1 MDVDINDVA
10 KFGAVADVPSYQLP
24 PEVWSFA
31 ENMRAMDM
39 GMEKLLGHEAIFDTP
54 TVAPHFVS
62 PISTVA
68 SNFWVYL
75 GLTKAYVYDGT
86 NHINITRQSVGV
98 DVNYTLTNGR
108 DWNGTVLGGV
118 PIFNNGVDLP
128 QYWPTVSTGTKLANL
143 VNWPSTH
150 RAKIIRAHG
159 PFVMAFGL
167 TQSGTSFPHRV
178 MWSHPAD
185 PGTVPTS
192 YDVADEEVDAG
203 EVDLSD
209 VNSGIIQ
216 DALALG
222 NATYIYKETS
232 TWRTRFVGGRAIFDF
247 GETPWLPTL
256 GLLAERCVALTGDGL
271 RHVLA
276 TQDDI
281 VWHNG
286 NTVRSI
292 LNNRQ
297 RKRLTAEIDASNY
310 VNSFMFSNPLYN
322 EMWFCYPTSGNEFP
336 DRALILNYSDA
347 ENWVVTE
354 ANGITFR
361 HAATGL
367 IESPNDESWED
378 NPNEEWDEDTGPWSE
393 VQRRRV
399 VLAGPAATKLY
410 NLDKGTTRD
419 GTTFT
424 GTLRREGLSILGRKR
439 TGEWI
444 VDHQTRKLFQS
455 LWPKVQGGPIN
466 VRTGATETVNGSTS
480 WGPLTSF
487 DPLSEVKADTPP
499 TSGRAL
505 AVEFSSENSWRIDG
519 YKMQLEKLGQY

>member
-1 MDVDINDVA
+1 MDIEINDIA
-10 KFGAVADVPSYQLP
+10 KFGAVADVPAYQLP
-24 PEVWSFA
+24 PEIWNFA
-31 ENMRAMDM
+31 QNMRSLDM
-39 GMEKLLGHEAIFDTP
+39 GMEKLLGWEAIFGTP
-54 TVAPHFVS
+54 TTAPQFVM

-68 SNFWVYL
+68 ANFWVYL

-86 NHINITRQSVGV
+86 NHIDITRAAG
-98 DVNYTLTNGR
+98 DYTVTNGR

-118 PIFNNGVDLP
+118 PVFNNGVDVP
-128 QYWPTVSTGTKLANL
+128 QFWADVDTGTDLANL
-143 VNWPSTH
+143 TNWPATH
-150 RAKIIRAHG
+150 RAKIMRAHG
-159 PFVMAFGL
+159 PFLMAFGI
-167 TQSGTSFPHRV
+167 TESGDSFPHRV

-192 YDVADEEVDAG
+192 WDVTDETVDAG

-222 NATYIYKETS
+222 NATFIYKETS
-232 TWRTRFVGGRAIFDF
+232 TWRVRYVGGRSVFDF
-247 GETPWLPTL
+247 GEAPWLPTL
-256 GLLAERCVALTGDGL
+256 GLLAPRCVALTGDGL

-297 RKRLTAEIDASNY
+297 RKRLAAEIDSSNY
-310 VNSFMFSNPLYN
+310 VNSFMFTNPLYN

-336 DRALILNYSDA
+336 DAALILNYSDP

-361 HAATGL
+361 HAAVGL
-367 IESPNDESWED
+367 IESPNDEEWED

-399 VLAGPAATKLY
+399 VLAGTAATKLY

-419 GTTFT
+419 TVEFS
-424 GTLRREGLSILGRKR
+424 GTLRREGLSVLGRKR
-439 TGEWI
+439 SGEWI
-444 VDHQTRKLFQS
+444 VDHQIRKLFQR
-455 LWPKVQGGPIN
+455 LWPKVQGGPIS
-466 VRTGATETVNGSTS
+466 VRTGASETVNGGVS
-480 WGPLTSF
+480 WGASTAF
-487 DPLSEVKADTPP
+487 DPATEVTADVPP
-499 TSGRAL
+499 VSGRAL
-505 AVEFSSENSWRIDG
+505 SVEFSGSESWRIDG
-519 YKMQLEKLGQY
+519 YKMQLEKLGQF